1 MKKIFLISTLL
12 ALTSAGILAQQ
23 SLMPDRNTLIS
34 PEIHNDHSVTFRLF
48 APQAKEVRLVSDC
61 LPEGK
66 NFEDLQKDESGLW
79 SCTINKLNPELYGYT
94 FSVDGVKVIDPNNVY
109 FIRDVANVFNI
120 FLIDGERADLYKV
133 NDIPHGSL
141 TKVWYHSPT
150 LNKERRM
157 TIYTPPGYESSN
169 QNYPVLYLLHGMG
182 GDENAWTELGRASQI
197 LDNLIARGAAKP
209 MIVVMPNGHVII
221 DAAPGETADGFYK
234 PNTFRLRGS
243 FAGEMEKSFPDI
255 IQFVEKNYR
264 VKADK
269 AHRAIDGL
277 SMGGLHSIA
286 ISANYPNTFDYIGL
300 FSAATPQENE
310 KIEVY
315 HNLDQKFKLQKENG
329 YQLYWIGMGKTD
341 FLYQSGALF
350 RNKLDEIDMKYTYYE
365 SQGGHTWRN
374 WRIYLSEFAP
384 LLFKEK
390 ESEK

>member
-12 ALTSAGILAQQ
+12 ALTSAEILAQQ
-23 SLMPDRNTLIS
+23 SLMPDRNTIIS
-34 PEIHNDHSVTFRLF
+34 PEIHDDHSVTFRLF

-79 SCTINKLNPELYGYT
+79 SCTVNKLNPELYGYT

-141 TKVWYHSPT
+141 TKIWYQSPT

-157 TIYTPPGYESSN
+157 TIYTPPGYESSK

-234 PNTFRLRGS
+234 PNTFRLRGG

-269 AHRAIDGL
+269 AHRAIAGL

-341 FLYQSGALF
+341 FLYQNGTLF

>member
-141 TKVWYHSPT
+141 TKIWYHSPT

-157 TIYTPPGYESSN
+157 TIYTPPGYESSK

-269 AHRAIDGL
+269 AHRAIAGL

>member
-269 AHRAIDGL
+269 AHRAIAGL

-341 FLYQSGALF
+341 FLYQSGALL

>member
-1 MKKIFLISTLL
+1 
-12 ALTSAGILAQQ
+12 
-23 SLMPDRNTLIS
+23 
-34 PEIHNDHSVTFRLF
+34 
-48 APQAKEVRLVSDC
+48 
-61 LPEGK
+61 
-66 NFEDLQKDESGLW
+66 
-79 SCTINKLNPELYGYT
+79 
-94 FSVDGVKVIDPNNVY
+94 
-109 FIRDVANVFNI
+109 
-120 FLIDGERADLYKV
+120 
-133 NDIPHGSL
+133 
-141 TKVWYHSPT
+141 
-150 LNKERRM
+150 
-157 TIYTPPGYESSN
+157 
-169 QNYPVLYLLHGMG
+169 
-182 GDENAWTELGRASQI
+182 
-197 LDNLIARGAAKP
+197 
-209 MIVVMPNGHVII
+209 
-221 DAAPGETADGFYK
+221 
-234 PNTFRLRGS
+234 
-243 FAGEMEKSFPDI
+243 MEKSFPDI

-269 AHRAIDGL
+269 AHRAIAGL

-341 FLYQSGALF
+341 FLYQTGTLF

>member
-12 ALTSAGILAQQ
+12 ALTSARILAQQ
-23 SLMPDRNTLIS
+23 SLMPDRNTIIS
-34 PEIHNDHSVTFRLF
+34 PEIHDDHSVTFRLF

-79 SCTINKLNPELYGYT
+79 SCTVNKLNPELYGYT

-141 TKVWYHSPT
+141 TKIWYQSPT

-157 TIYTPPGYESSN
+157 TIYTPPGYESSK

-234 PNTFRLRGS
+234 PNTFRLRGG

-255 IQFVEKNYR
+255 IQFVEKT
-264 VKADK
+264 
-269 AHRAIDGL
+269 IGL
-277 SMGGLHSIA
+277 KQIKPTVRLPGFRWEDYILLQFLPTIQTLLI
-286 ISANYPNTFDYIGL
+286 ISAF
-300 FSAATPQENE
+300 FPQQPL
-310 KIEVY
+310 K
-315 HNLDQKFKLQKENG
+315 K
-329 YQLYWIGMGKTD
+329 
-341 FLYQSGALF
+341 
-350 RNKLDEIDMKYTYYE
+350 MK
-365 SQGGHTWRN
+365 
-374 WRIYLSEFAP
+374 
-384 LLFKEK
+384 K
-390 ESEK
+390 

>member
-12 ALTSAGILAQQ
+12 ALTSARILAQQ
-23 SLMPDRNTLIS
+23 SLMPDRNTIIS
-34 PEIHNDHSVTFRLF
+34 PEIHDDHSVTFRLF

-79 SCTINKLNPELYGYT
+79 SCTVNKLNPELYGYT

-141 TKVWYHSPT
+141 TKIWYQSPT

-157 TIYTPPGYESSN
+157 TIYTPPGYESSK

-234 PNTFRLRGS
+234 PNTFRLRGG

-269 AHRAIDGL
+269 AHRAIAGL

-310 KIEVY
+310 KIEIY

-341 FLYQSGALF
+341 FLYQNGTLF

>member
-141 TKVWYHSPT
+141 TKIWYQSPT

-269 AHRAIDGL
+269 AHRAIAGL

-350 RNKLDEIDMKYTYYE
+350 SNKLDEIDMKYTYYE

>member
-12 ALTSAGILAQQ
+12 ALTSARILAQQ
-23 SLMPDRNTLIS
+23 SLMPDRNTIIS
-34 PEIHNDHSVTFRLF
+34 PEIHDDHSVIFRLF

-79 SCTINKLNPELYGYT
+79 SCTVNKLNPELYGYT

-141 TKVWYHSPT
+141 TKIWYQSPT

-157 TIYTPPGYESSN
+157 TIYTPPGYESSK

-234 PNTFRLRGS
+234 PNTFRLRGG

-269 AHRAIDGL
+269 AHRAIAGL

-341 FLYQSGALF
+341 FLYQNGTLF

>member
-141 TKVWYHSPT
+141 TKIWYQSPT

-269 AHRAIDGL
+269 AHRAIAGL

>member
-269 AHRAIDGL
+269 AHRAIAGL

>member
-141 TKVWYHSPT
+141 TK
-150 LNKERRM
+150 
-157 TIYTPPGYESSN
+157 I
-169 QNYPVLYLLHGMG
+169 
-182 GDENAWTELGRASQI
+182 
-197 LDNLIARGAAKP
+197 
-209 MIVVMPNGHVII
+209 
-221 DAAPGETADGFYK
+221 
-234 PNTFRLRGS
+234 
-243 FAGEMEKSFPDI
+243 
-255 IQFVEKNYR
+255 
-264 VKADK
+264 
-269 AHRAIDGL
+269 
-277 SMGGLHSIA
+277 
-286 ISANYPNTFDYIGL
+286 
-300 FSAATPQENE
+300 
-310 KIEVY
+310 
-315 HNLDQKFKLQKENG
+315 
-329 YQLYWIGMGKTD
+329 
-341 FLYQSGALF
+341 
-350 RNKLDEIDMKYTYYE
+350 
-365 SQGGHTWRN
+365 
-374 WRIYLSEFAP
+374 
-384 LLFKEK
+384 
-390 ESEK
+390 

>member
-12 ALTSAGILAQQ
+12 ALTSARILAQQ
-23 SLMPDRNTLIS
+23 SLMPDRNTIIS
-34 PEIHNDHSVTFRLF
+34 PEIHDDHSVTFRLF

-79 SCTINKLNPELYGYT
+79 SCTVNKLNPELYGYT

-141 TKVWYHSPT
+141 TKIWYQSPT

-157 TIYTPPGYESSN
+157 TIYTPPGYESSK

-234 PNTFRLRGS
+234 PNTFRLRGG

-269 AHRAIDGL
+269 AHRAIAGL

-341 FLYQSGALF
+341 FLYQNGTLF